1 MGKATEQSVLFREGV
16 YAECAFPYGADCRMR
31 FPSRRGAREV
41 WGNRPPGCGALWKW
55 LNWANAL
62 EQPPRQAAGRVAL
75 GPADL
80 GLESDPTERR
90 TLPNLRAADCAF
102 P

>member
-1 MGKATEQSVLFREGV
+1 MARHLMRGMPTGRACLLVRRRSGVGKVTGQNAPFRHV
-16 YAECAFPYGADCRMR
+16 AA
-31 FPSRRGAREV
+31 
-41 WGNRPPGCGALWKW
+41 PGRCGAT
-55 LNWANAL
+55 A
-62 EQPPRQAAGRVAL
+62 RQAAGRVAS

-80 GLESDPTERR
+80 GLESELTKRR